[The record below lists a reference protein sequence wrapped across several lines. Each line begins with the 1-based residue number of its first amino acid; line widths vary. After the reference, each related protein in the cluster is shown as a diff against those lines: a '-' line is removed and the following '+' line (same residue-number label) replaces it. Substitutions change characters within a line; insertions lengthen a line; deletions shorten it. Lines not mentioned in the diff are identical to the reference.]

1 MARKKI
7 REFDAKNFIRKN
19 LNLPG
24 NSLLITGHMDISKLT
39 EAWLQGQLIIKPD
52 QCFGKRKK
60 LNLIQTGDLATIKLY
75 LKQHMNQPLTIKK
88 ATDKLTHFILEPY
101 IPHQEEYYISF
112 TSMRDGDVIRFSEQ
126 GGVDIEENW
135 QDIKEMFIPTLNEFN
150 SSNLT
155 SNTAIQEFLTALFQ
169 LYRKNFSYLE
179 INPFTIANNQIHLLD
194 TVATS
199 DTGDWN
205 FPQPFGKTNFPEEAE
220 ISNLDQHS
228 GSSLKLTLLN
238 PKGRIWN
245 ILSGGGGS
253 MIYLDT
259 IADLGQA
266 AEIANYGEY
275 SGNPTIEESYQYAK
289 RILNLMTQHEHPEG
303 KILFICG
310 GIANFTNIKKTFT
323 GIIQALKEYQQKLR
337 EGKVS
342 LYVRRGGP
350 EYEAGLTM
358 MKNLNIG
365 IPIRVCGPDT
375 PMVEIIP
382 EALQ

>member
-75 LKQHMNQPLTIKK
+75 LKQHMNQPLTINK

-135 QDIKEMFIPTLNEFN
+135 QDIKEMFVPTLNGFN
-150 SSNLT
+150 PSNVT
-155 SNTAIQEFLTALFQ
+155 SNTQIQEFLTALFQ
-169 LYRKNFSYLE
+169 LYKKNFSYLE

-199 DTGDWN
+199 DSGDWN